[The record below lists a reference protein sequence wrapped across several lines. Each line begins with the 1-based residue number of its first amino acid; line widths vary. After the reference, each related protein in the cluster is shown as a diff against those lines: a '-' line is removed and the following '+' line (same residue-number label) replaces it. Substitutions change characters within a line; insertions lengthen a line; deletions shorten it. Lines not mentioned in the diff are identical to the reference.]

1 KLRNVENRYK
11 NEIENL
17 TGCYEQI
24 TVKNDT
30 LEKRLTEGFV
40 EKGSSENFESFT
52 ADGSQCVESL
62 ERKLQDAQAELKA
75 IDDSNKQIPSSSTRK
90 SSLNR
95 IDDDD
100 EEFSDTDSNLVA
112 KWIAEYGL
120 PDALDLNYDIT
131 RKYTPL
137 WYDEELQELIN
148 AACSILG
155 AWGESTISSTLLH
168 LRSLD
173 WDKKAPIAKYA
184 RVTIYHPNASYEVYA
199 NHFHDYY
206 KQKYSTSHVFANF
219 WQKVWITTEQDITLH
234 FGNPS
239 TYVLRDVIQF
249 SNSLHIALTML
260 IDTKRTCSVHLG
272 LGEFHR
278 NTSK

>member
-1 KLRNVENRYK
+1 
-11 NEIENL
+11 
-17 TGCYEQI
+17 
-24 TVKNDT
+24 
-30 LEKRLTEGFV
+30 
-40 EKGSSENFESFT
+40 
-52 ADGSQCVESL
+52 
-62 ERKLQDAQAELKA
+62 
-75 IDDSNKQIPSSSTRK
+75 
-90 SSLNR
+90 
-95 IDDDD
+95 
-100 EEFSDTDSNLVA
+100 LVA

-131 RKYTPL
+131 HIRRLNLLP
-137 WYDEELQELIN
+137 ELIN

-184 RVTIYHPNASYEVYA
+184 RVTIYHPNASYEVDA